1 MQRHSTFGFS
11 WLVFS
16 VLLTLN
22 ATLTLARDIS
32 NEQRA
37 ASEARDTY
45 NNAVAHEA
53 DLGKQIADQEKR
65 VATEQA
71 RLKDLQDKQAANK
84 SAVDNAKV
92 DLEAKVQALEKAW
105 PERNK

>member
-1 MQRHSTFGFS
+1 MRQQLKWPYVLVLFSLIFST
-11 WLVFS
+11 
-16 VLLTLN
+16 T
-22 ATLTLARDIS
+22 TLARDIS

-37 ASEARDTY
+37 ASKARDTY

-71 RLKDLQDKQAANK
+71 RLKDLQDKQAANI
-84 SAVDNAKV
+84 SAIENARV